1 MIASGLHLLRGE
13 VGEVKSFPHL
23 TSYCKLASCTQLL
36 CKAELGRRN
45 NRGKKL
51 TWKPEKW
58 TSGRE
63 CAKVTQEQT
72 AASFALIKNTVKPQ
86 QLEISGLQQRV
97 FNLEP
102 P

>member
-23 TSYCKLASCTQLL
+23 TSYCQLAACTQLL
-36 CKAELGRRN
+36 CKAELCRRN
-45 NRGKKL
+45 NRG
-51 TWKPEKW
+51 EKAHLE
-58 TSGRE
+58 TR
-63 CAKVTQEQT
+63 KVDRWQGVCKSDQEQT
-72 AASFALIKNTVKPQ
+72 AASFALIRNTVKPQ